1 MKTSRLSLFATLVL
15 TLGLIQ
21 PWSTTAASEQ
31 PDHFKGKPSA
41 SLAEAMSN
49 LDEYN
54 AKLAGLLQRDNLT
67 LEELSTVHELTYTLE
82 QALQRIQTDVERMA
96 QDLEAVH
103 KASER
108 ADGKT
113 VKTSGAAYLKAAQ
126 TLVHR

>member
-15 TLGLIQ
+15 TLGLVQ
-21 PWSTTAASEQ
+21 PWSTTAASEK

-41 SLAEAMSN
+41 NLAEALSN

-54 AKLAGLLQRDNLT
+54 AKLATLLERETLT
-67 LEELSTVHELTYTLE
+67 LEELTQVHELTYTLE
-82 QALQRIQTDVERMA
+82 QALQRIQTDVGRIA
-96 QDLEAVH
+96 QDLEVVH

-113 VKTSGAAYLKAAQ
+113 VKSSGAAYLEAAQ
-126 TLVHR
+126 TLVR